1 MRIAGGVLII
11 IVAVMNLIAGCGY
24 VAGGALAGGVGG
36 MMEAGGEAGEMQE
49 EGAELAD
56 AGGNAMMFGYFKMA
70 LGALEIAAG
79 VVLFVGTAA
88 MLAKL
93 TAALEVVNVGIGATA
108 FLGLTIFSAFGII
121 AAILAFLGAQQI
133 GAAAGGGGGSD
144 APAPPAPAE
153 EPPAPAA
160 EG

>member
-11 IVAVMNLIAGCGY
+11 IVAVMNLMGGCTY
-24 VAGGALAGGVGG
+24 MAAGALTSGVGG
-36 MMEAGGEAGEMQE
+36 MMEAGGEEGGMAE
-49 EGAELAD
+49 EGAAVAD
-56 AGGNAMMFGYFKMA
+56 AGGNAVMYGYFKMA

-93 TAALEVVNVGIGATA
+93 TAVLEIVNVGIGGTL
-108 FLGLTIFSAFGII
+108 FVGFTIFSPVGIL
-121 AAILAFLGAQQI
+121 AAILAFIGAQQI
-133 GAAAGGGGGSD
+133 GAAAGGGGGGD
-144 APAPPAPAE
+144 AAAPPPAE

>member
-56 AGGNAMMFGYFKMA
+56 AGGNAVMFGYFKMA
-70 LGALEIAAG
+70 LGALQIAAG

-88 MLAKL
+88 VLAKL
-93 TAALEVVNVGIGATA
+93 AAALEVVNVGIGATA
-108 FLGLTIFSAFGII
+108 FLGVTIFSAFGII

-133 GAAAGGGGGSD
+133 GAAAGGGGSD
-144 APAPPAPAE
+144 APAPPPPAE